1 MIADFSEEVSTRDA
15 IQDFYITDNAG
26 KRIRKRDI
34 SYDEMEYYFYSS
46 VYPHY
51 VCCTNYAAGL
61 KAGREAAIK
70 ASTAWTEGYSWGQL
84 IANRELN
91 SATDAIRDRYVTNS
105 GTDAYASTSGWIYGL
120 QPYFEWLDLNHSDCT
135 IWREAIQTGYTDY
148 MKVND
153 PDRFK
158 DPTTVD
164 TIDTS
169 SFAYTTGYNLA
180 SSTSN
185 YPYFCWYYNSATS
198 TDDMQTDGTSN
209 HYYQGYFATLID
221 WAETNHPECTAYI
234 AGMKAAYEEIKA
246 SAYYKACINH
256 YHSLKACDITGR
268 PFGEDFE
275 EYGADLSAITDWTN
289 EISHYT
295 MNTLLIKGYDEST
308 DTLSFAIYTV
318 NSSSD
323 IINERAVAYFTNIR
337 TFYLQYMR
345 SSYIPIIALIDCQ
358 GPYFHGRYLI
368 AYMLANGK
376 GNYYL
381 VADDESYYYEDH
393 DLEAITDPVEYINTI
408 ETKYPDC
415 TLCIKGAKEYFDMYD
430 YYKCYT
436 SAAFSAGRSLG
447 EELDG
452 GTSTFTEIYSN
463 TATEAE
469 TISGVHNGITVTESL
484 TYDEVYLAL
493 EDFPEY
499 TYFKA
504 GLQLGYGI
512 SNLPWYHYSYYGF
525 YGDWAAKIEE

>member
-1 MIADFSEEVSTRDA
+1 MFDLDTSV
-15 IQDFYITDNAG
+15 FYITDNAG
-26 KRIRKRDI
+26 KHFRERDI
-34 SYDEMEYYFYSS
+34 AYSTLEQYRLHSSSYPRYA
-46 VYPHY
+46 
-51 VCCTNYAAGL
+51 CCTNYAAGL

-70 ASTAWTEGYSWGQL
+70 ASTAWTTGYAWGQL
-84 IANRELN
+84 IGNRELN
-91 SATDAIRDRYVTNS
+91 SATDAIRDRYVTNA
-105 GTDAYASTSGWIYGL
+105 GADTYASTDGWIYGL

-135 IWREAIQTGYTDY
+135 IWREAIYTGYIDY
-148 MKVND
+148 MKEND

-209 HYYQGYFATLID
+209 RYYQGYFATLIN

-256 YHSLKACDITGR
+256 YHSMKACDITGR
-268 PFGEDFE
+268 SLGAQFE
-275 EYGADLSAITDWTN
+275 TYGANLSAITDWTN

-295 MNTLLIKGYDEST
+295 MNVLLINGYTEST
-308 DTLSFAIYTV
+308 DTLNFTIYSV
-318 NSSSD
+318 SSSSD
-323 IINERAVAYFTNIR
+323 IINSRSVAYFTNIR

-368 AYMLANGK
+368 AYLLANSK

-381 VADDESYYYEDH
+381 TSDDESYYYEDH

-430 YYKCYT
+430 YYKCYV
-436 SAAFSAGRSLG
+436 SAAFTAGRTLG
-447 EELDG
+447 KTLGG
-452 GTSTFTEIYSN
+452 GTTSALTEIYSN

-493 EDFPEY
+493 EDFSDY

-504 GLQLGYGI
+504 GLQLGYGET
-512 SNLPWYHYSYYGF
+512 SGLTWHHYSYYGY
-525 YGDWAAKIEE
+525 YGDWAAKIE